1 MSKYFVKNSPTLLY
15 IDKYY
20 YDNNRFKTH
29 LLSALS
35 SLFPAGEQMLMKSLT
50 NYIKTYPERKSDITI
65 FCKEERNHTETV
77 ELLTDI
83 TTLENYNINSNW
95 LFLFEET
102 QNTEVNVYDLSVE
115 EVTYLLYSNF
125 IFPKII
131 DGKLLVSPQE
141 IAVSQSIVDNA
152 VYNMPVLIPVQFYY
166 LLSKAGLD
174 EAIERLLPPLREEN
188 IIKYS
193 MYKSYLTGARY
204 YEFSK
209 TYKMYLDILPKLVN
223 ISSSLSFT
231 LEQLKA
237 LWLEATPV

>member
-1 MSKYFVKNSPTLLY
+1 MP
-15 IDKYY
+15 D
-20 YDNNRFKTH
+20 
-29 LLSALS
+29 LLS
-35 SLFPAGEQMLMKSLT
+35 
-50 NYIKTYPERKSDITI
+50 
-65 FCKEERNHTETV
+65 
-77 ELLTDI
+77 
-83 TTLENYNINSNW
+83 
-95 LFLFEET
+95 
-102 QNTEVNVYDLSVE
+102 
-115 EVTYLLYSNF
+115 
-125 IFPKII
+125 
-131 DGKLLVSPQE
+131 
-141 IAVSQSIVDNA
+141 
-152 VYNMPVLIPVQFYY
+152 VQFYY

-237 LWLEATPV
+237 LWLEASQV

>member
-1 MSKYFVKNSPTLLY
+1 M
-15 IDKYY
+15 
-20 YDNNRFKTH
+20 
-29 LLSALS
+29 
-35 SLFPAGEQMLMKSLT
+35 
-50 NYIKTYPERKSDITI
+50 
-65 FCKEERNHTETV
+65 
-77 ELLTDI
+77 
-83 TTLENYNINSNW
+83 
-95 LFLFEET
+95 
-102 QNTEVNVYDLSVE
+102 YDLSVE

-152 VYNMPVLIPVQFYY
+152 VYDMPVLIPVQFYY

-209 TYKMYLDILPKLVN
+209 TYKMYLDILPKLVGIN
-223 ISSSLSFT
+223 PSLSFT
-231 LEQLKA
+231 LEQLKT
-237 LWLEATPV
+237 LWLEASQV